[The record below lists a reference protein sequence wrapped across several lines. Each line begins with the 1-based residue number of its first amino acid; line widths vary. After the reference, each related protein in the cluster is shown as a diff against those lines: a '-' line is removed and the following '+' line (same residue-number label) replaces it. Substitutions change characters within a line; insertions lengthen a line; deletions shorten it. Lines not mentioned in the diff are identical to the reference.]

1 MCACVGLGGAGN
13 GQSDEYKKAS
23 PLKHQESQV
32 FVPVHP
38 LARAFGENSVKLLSQ
53 VYWSPG
59 LLEREVIYPP
69 AIGQILRA
77 VSSATLSVRMQH
89 RIATITPNMTI
100 LLQSDADGAGSV
112 FWSDFPE

>member
-1 MCACVGLGGAGN
+1 MVN
-13 GQSDEYKKAS
+13 QMSKKAS

-59 LLEREVIYPP
+59 LLEREVIHPS
-69 AIGQILRA
+69 AIGKILWA
-77 VSSATLSVRMQH
+77 VSSATLSVCMHH
-89 RIATITPNMTI
+89 RIAAITPNMTI
-100 LLQSDADGAGSV
+100 LLQSDTDAADSM